1 MPVVVRPT
9 IYDTD
14 DFVNDNIP
22 IVVDDVK
29 LNVEDTLFI
38 FGRRFDK
45 NSVIITITSI
55 IILNVVY
62 MHFGYF
68 QNGIKNPDMVVVYLF
83 AIVFLIGR
91 LIMES
96 DKYGGFVYEQESL
109 LAIEQMNSLLLG
121 SLVIIIYFGNDI
133 VGDKRLL
140 RVSLV
145 LLLLNSLN
153 IAVIEDGDRI
163 KTIRTWKEGVLN
175 FAIFLIVCSTVVEY
189 NSSKP

>member
-29 LNVEDTLFI
+29 LNVDDTLFI